1 MVDKTGK
8 LIENN
13 IALQSKIVDLV
24 SSVNNLNKRIGH
36 LVDIFEGAAKDV
48 KEVKGVDEQVSAL
61 ANKLEMLLEQ
71 NKSIAKGLLLLEKYV
86 RGRTEMNQLPPKPL
100 TEYKY

>member
-1 MVDKTGK
+1 MTDKTEK
-8 LIENN
+8 LIENSIN
-13 IALQSKIVDLV
+13 LQSKIVDLV
-24 SSVNNLNKRIGH
+24 SSVNNLNKRVGH

-48 KEVKGVDEQVSAL
+48 KEVKGVDEQVIAL

-71 NKSIAKGLLLLEKYV
+71 NKNIAKGLLLLEKYV
-86 RGRTEMNQLPPKPL
+86 RGKNEMTVPKPL